1 MTSFSGAVYEKS
13 SLSLVP
19 MQCNAIFS
27 PTSHHELRN
36 GSVQNQMRITVLFWP
51 HRLKSNFS

>member
-36 GSVQNQMRITVLFWP
+36 GSVQNPMRTTVLFFG
-51 HRLKSNFS
+51 LIG